1 MKIHDLSGYPLDY
14 AVAIALGFTRYPED
28 SCERGSIW
36 HMDKDRSPFGR
47 IIPVREFMPSRNAR
61 GNMIIDEHHISVVWD
76 GEKWGATMHVDNVQN
91 GQLMYGMTRLIAA
104 MRCFAGHRLG
114 TKIAIPPDI
123 FQME

>member
-1 MKIHDLSGYPLDY
+1 MKIRDLSGYPLDY

-28 SCERGSIW
+28 SEEYGSIW

-47 IIPVREFMPSRNAR
+47 TIPVREFMPSRNAR

-76 GEKWGATMHVDNVQN
+76 GEKWGATMHVGNVPHYTDE
-91 GQLMYGMTRLIAA
+91 GPTRLIAA

-114 TKIAIPPDI
+114 TKITIPPDI